1 MDITKTALL
10 RIFGS
15 CIASITLVASLS
27 AQALV
32 TDRPDA
38 TESSSV
44 VGTGVFQLETG
55 FLFVEEDSTDTLESF
70 GTLLRI
76 GLSNHF
82 EARIAW
88 DGHIDIGSSG
98 PDGIGDAELGF
109 KYFLQK
115 EDGTRPEAAL
125 IVHTSV
131 PVGDDA
137 FTTDASD
144 PSFLLSFAHT
154 TSESTSLGYN
164 IGASLETMED
174 GFGGET
180 TLASLDYSMAF
191 GFDVAE
197 RVGGYIEIFG
207 SQGLSAD
214 GDPIHLDGGF
224 TYLLDDDTQFDFFVG
239 AGLNDDAPDWFVGI
253 GFAKRWR

>member
-1 MDITKTALL
+1 MTSKHSVLAL
-10 RIFGS
+10 
-15 CIASITLVASLS
+15 AAMALVSWGLAASLS
-27 AQALV
+27 AQPLV

-44 VGTGVFQLETG
+44 VGAGVFQLETG
-55 FLFVEEDSTDTLESF
+55 FLYVEEGSVSSTESF

-76 GLSNHF
+76 GLSERW
-82 EARIAW
+82 EARVAW
-88 DGHIDIGSSG
+88 DGYIDFDSSG
-98 PDGIGDAELGF
+98 PDGIGDAQLGF
-109 KYFLQK
+109 KYFLQ
-115 EDGTRPEAAL
+115 EEGGNRPEAAL

-137 FTTDASD
+137 FTTDAFD

-164 IGASLETMED
+164 IGASLETMDD
-174 GFGGET
+174 GFGSES

-197 RVGGYIEIFG
+197 RVGGYIEVFG

-239 AGLNDDAPDWFVGI
+239 AGLNDDAPDWFVGL

>member
-1 MDITKTALL
+1 MLKNL
-10 RIFGS
+10 S
-15 CIASITLVASLS
+15 CIFTAAACISLS
-27 AQALV
+27 AQPLV

-44 VGTGVFQLETG
+44 VGQGVFQLETG
-55 FLFVEEDSTDTLESF
+55 FTYAEEGSVDALDSF

-76 GLSNHF
+76 GLSEKW

-88 DGHIDIGSSG
+88 DGYIDFGSSG
-98 PDGIGDAELGF
+98 PDGIGDAQLGF
-109 KYFLQK
+109 KYFIQP
-115 EDGTRPEAAL
+115 ENGNRPEAAL

-137 FTTDASD
+137 FTSDAYD

-154 TSESTSLGYN
+154 TSETSSFGYN
-164 IGASLETMED
+164 IGASLETGDD

-180 TLASLDYSMAF
+180 TLASLDYSAAF

-197 RVGGYIEIFG
+197 NVGGYIEVFG

-214 GDPIHLDGGF
+214 SDPINLDGGF
-224 TYLLDDDTQFDFFVG
+224 TYLLDDDTQIDLFVG
-239 AGLNDDAPDWFVGI
+239 VGLNDDAPDWFAGI